1 MTSTSTYSPLDKG
14 KKVPYNTQVI
24 KKKDSMEQEEY
35 LSRCVVDP
43 TRKVVYIYSSEG
55 SEKQISC
62 DTTDQFMNVLNV
74 IRSSVDEEILAYVNP
89 L

>member
-1 MTSTSTYSPLDKG
+1 
-14 KKVPYNTQVI
+14 
-24 KKKDSMEQEEY
+24 MEQEEY

-62 DTTDQFMNVLNV
+62 DTTDQFMNVLNF